1 MAIMIKIIFFGSSK
15 HSLTV
20 LQKLIDKNY
29 QIAALITKTDKIE
42 STAVSDFAY
51 KRGIPVIKTS
61 SFTPAIIKAI
71 LNYRPDLLIAAYYGL
86 KIPLE
91 IIKKAK
97 FGGLNIHPSLL
108 PQYRGAAP
116 AEWAILKGE
125 KETGV
130 TILTLARDFDCGKI
144 LIQSQEPILAT
155 DTSED
160 LYKRLF
166 EKGADLLVKIL
177 PDFLRREVQLKI
189 QDETKASFAPKLR
202 REDGKIDWQKKLAEI
217 ERQIR
222 AFYPWPGTFTFV
234 KLAANQPLKRLK
246 IIKAHLEKGELVF
259 DQVQLEGKKPV
270 SFKQF
275 KEGYPN
281 FRLIK

>member
-1 MAIMIKIIFFGSSK
+1 MIKIIFFGSSK

-20 LQKLIDKNY
+20 LQKLIDNNY
-29 QIAALITKTDKIE
+29 QITAVVTKIDKIE
-42 STAVSDFAY
+42 STAVADFAY
-51 KRGIPVIKTS
+51 KQGVPVIKTS

-71 LNYRPDLLIAAYYGL
+71 LNYRPDLLIVAYYGL
-86 KIPLE
+86 KIPFE
-91 IIKKAK
+91 IIQKTK
-97 FGGLNIHPSLL
+97 FGGVNIHPSLL

-130 TILTLARDFDCGKI
+130 TILTLAKDFDCGKI
-144 LIQSQEPILAT
+144 LIQSEEPILAA

-166 EKGADLLVKIL
+166 EKGADLLIKVL
-177 PDFLRREVQLKI
+177 PAFLKGEVQLKI
-189 QDETKASFAPKLR
+189 QDETKASYAPKLK
-202 REDGKIDWQKKLAEI
+202 REDGRIDWQKKAVDI

-222 AFYPWPGTFTFV
+222 AFYPWPGTFTFI
-234 KLAANQPLKRLK
+234 KLGANQPLKRLK
-246 IIKAHLEKGELVF
+246 IIKAHLEKEELVI

-275 KEGYPN
+275 KEGYPK